1 MASFIF
7 KEVLNDLMDYF
18 LLSDLNNLLAYKSE
32 QHLSDDLIHEFTTNQ
47 SGDDVVQQ
55 GVMIAL
61 AGIDNLPYTI
71 LVKTE
76 NEKSEFT
83 AQQHRLIHCQSG
95 YVLQVKHKQIR
106 LFTMP
111 YLKKFTALTLDKIEQ
126 LKAVKINL
134 ENGWYTV
141 NIYAGFLQISG
152 EEQACIEFILEHV
165 DQQPLFQANIQY
177 MYHLEN

>member
-1 MASFIF
+1 
-7 KEVLNDLMDYF
+7 
-18 LLSDLNNLLAYKSE
+18 
-32 QHLSDDLIHEFTTNQ
+32 
-47 SGDDVVQQ
+47 
-55 GVMIAL
+55 
-61 AGIDNLPYTI
+61 
-71 LVKTE
+71 
-76 NEKSEFT
+76 
-83 AQQHRLIHCQSG
+83 
-95 YVLQVKHKQIR
+95 
-106 LFTMP
+106 MP

-126 LKAVKINL
+126 LKTVKINL